1 MLLFLTITGF
11 KEVMKLLILVGLP
24 MRRID
29 NMSAMVLV
37 ERDSFCVGIVDLM

>member
-1 MLLFLTITGF
+1 VLLFLTITGL
-11 KEVMKLLILVGLP
+11 KEVMKLLILVDLP

-29 NMSAMVLV
+29 SMSTIVLV